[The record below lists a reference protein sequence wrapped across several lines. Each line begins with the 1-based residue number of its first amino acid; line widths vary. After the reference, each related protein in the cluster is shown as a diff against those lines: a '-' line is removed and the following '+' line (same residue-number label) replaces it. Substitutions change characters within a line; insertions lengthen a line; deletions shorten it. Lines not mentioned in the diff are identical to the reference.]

1 MNNQDIINEVRRRND
16 IVDVIGEKIPLEKRG
31 KNYFGVCPFHD
42 DTNPS
47 MSVSREKQIYTCF
60 SCHATG
66 NVFTF
71 LMNYEHKEFNQV
83 LSELANRVG
92 ITVSSIKVR
101 KTSTKYDEWYKIYD
115 LANKYYQN
123 NLLSKEGVN
132 ARDYLKNRSIDDDT
146 IKEFEIGYSLKERDD
161 LTKLL
166 TVKGYNL
173 DLLNKIG
180 LSNED
185 HDIYNSRLMFP
196 LHDLNGKVIG
206 FSGRIINNS
215 KQNKY
220 LNTKETELFKKGK
233 LLYHYH
239 IAKEESRIKKSV
251 IIMEGFMDIIR
262 ASTVDIKNTV
272 ATMGTALTRDHIKEI
287 RRLSNNI
294 ILCFDGDEAGVKA
307 TIASGELFKASGVE
321 VKVISLPGEDDPDTY
336 ILKNGRDAFL
346 GLIDNAIYYS
356 DFKIKNLSRNR
367 NFSSSEEKANYIH
380 EVLEEASLIDDK
392 IRVEIILKDLA
403 KKFEI
408 GYNTLEKSFQELV
421 STKDIKKQV
430 VISSETIKEAPKV
443 KKDKY
448 QKACYNIIYYML
460 NKQEIIDIV
469 ESEHLVFPTEALRA
483 LESEIV
489 YFYHKYG
496 FINEADFYTYL
507 APKVELVNLLN
518 EILMMDLPLT
528 VTKDELND
536 YFKVIREYNYK
547 MIINKLEEKIKNET
561 DPVMQIKYAEEIRKL
576 RIGES

>member
-1 MNNQDIINEVRRRND
+1 MNNQDIINEVRRKND

-83 LSELANRVG
+83 LSDLANRVG
-92 ITVSSIKVR
+92 ITLSGFKTKKV
-101 KTSTKYDEWYKIYD
+101 STKYDEWYKIYD

-123 NLLSKEGVN
+123 NLLSKEGEG
-132 ARDYLKNRSIDDDT
+132 AREYLKNRSIDDDT
-146 IKEFEIGYSLKERDD
+146 IKEFEIGYSLKMRDD

-166 TVKGYNL
+166 TMKGHSI

-180 LSNED
+180 LSSED

-206 FSGRIINNS
+206 FSGRIITS
-215 KQNKY
+215 GKQNKY

-239 IAKEESRIKKSV
+239 IAKEEARVKKSV

-262 ASTVDIKNTV
+262 ASTVGIKNTV
-272 ATMGTALTRDHIKEI
+272 ATMGTALTKDHIKEI
-287 RRLSNNI
+287 KRLSNNI

-307 TIASGELFKASGVE
+307 TLANGELFKSEGIE
-321 VKVISLPGEDDPDTY
+321 VKVITLPGEDDPDTY
-336 ILKNGRDAFL
+336 ILKNGKDAFQS
-346 GLIDNAIYYS
+346 LINNAIYYS
-356 DFKIKNLSRNR
+356 DFKIKSLSRNR
-367 NFSSSEEKANYIH
+367 NFASSEEKANYIH
-380 EVLEEASLIDDK
+380 EVLEEASK
-392 IRVEIILKDLA
+392 INDTIRTEIILKDLA

-421 STKDIKKQV
+421 NNKEIKKEV
-430 VISSETIKEAPKV
+430 VTAPRKV
-443 KKDKY
+443 QPKKKDKY
-448 QKACYNIIYYML
+448 QKASLNIIYYML
-460 NKQEIIDIV
+460 NKQDIIDMV
-469 ESEHLVFPTEALRA
+469 EDEHLVFPTEALRA

-507 APKVELVNLLN
+507 TPKGELLNLLN
-518 EILMMDLPLT
+518 EVLEMDLKTTLT
-528 VTKDELND
+528 KEELYD
-536 YFKVIREYNYK
+536 YFKVIREYNFK
-547 MIINKLEEKIKNET
+547 KTINNLEEKIKNET
-561 DPVMQIKYAEEIRKL
+561 DPLMQVKYAEEIRKL

>member
-1 MNNQDIINEVRRRND
+1 MNNQDIINEVRRKND

-92 ITVSSIKVR
+92 ITLNGF
-101 KTSTKYDEWYKIYD
+101 KTKKISTKYDEWYKIYD

-123 NLLSKEGVN
+123 NLLTKEGEG
-132 ARDYLKNRSIDDDT
+132 AREYLKNRSIDDLT
-146 IKEFEIGYSLKERDD
+146 VKEFEIGYSLRNRDD

-166 TVKGYNL
+166 TAKGHSI
-173 DLLNKIG
+173 DLLNKVG
-180 LSNED
+180 LSNEE

-206 FSGRIINNS
+206 FSGRIINS
-215 KQNKY
+215 GKQNKY

-239 IAKEESRIKKSV
+239 IAREEARVKKSV

-262 ASTVDIKNTV
+262 ASTVGIKNTV

-287 RRLSNNI
+287 KRLSNNI

-307 TIASGELFKASGVE
+307 TIASGELFKSEGIE

-336 ILKNGRDAFL
+336 ILKNGRGAFEA
-346 GLIDNAIYYS
+346 LINNAIYYS

-367 NFSSSEEKANYIH
+367 NFASSEEKANYIH
-380 EVLEEASLIDDK
+380 EVLEEASK
-392 IRVEIILKDLA
+392 INDSIRTEIILKDLA

-408 GYNTLEKSFQELV
+408 GYNTLEKSFKELV
-421 STKDIKKQV
+421 TNNEITKE
-430 VISSETIKEAPKV
+430 VITTPKTIQPKN
-443 KKDKY
+443 KDKY
-448 QKACYNIIYYML
+448 QKASLNIIYYML
-460 NKQEIIDIV
+460 NKQDIIDMV
-469 ESEHLVFPTEALRA
+469 EDEHLVFPTEALRA

-507 APKVELVNLLN
+507 TPKGELLNLLN
-518 EILMMDLPLT
+518 EVLEMDLKT
-528 VTKDELND
+528 VVTKEELFD
-536 YFKVIREYNYK
+536 YFKVIREYNLK
-547 MIINKLEEKIKNET
+547 RTIANLEEKIKNET
-561 DPVMQIKYAEEIRKL
+561 DPVRQVKYAEEIRKL

>member
-31 KNYFGVCPFHD
+31 KNYFGICPFHD

-83 LSELANRVG
+83 LNDLANRVG
-92 ITVSSIKVR
+92 ITLNGFKL
-101 KTSTKYDEWYKIYD
+101 KKQSTKYDEWYKIYD

-123 NLLSKEGVN
+123 NLLSKDGEG
-132 ARDYLKNRSIDDDT
+132 AREYLKNRSIDDET
-146 IKEFEIGYSLKERDD
+146 VKEFEIGYSLKSRDD

-166 TVKGYNL
+166 TAKGHSV

-180 LSNED
+180 ISNED

-206 FSGRIINNS
+206 FSGRIITS
-215 KQNKY
+215 GKQNKY

-239 IAKEESRIKKSV
+239 IAKEEARVKKSV

-262 ASTVDIKNTV
+262 ASTVGIKNTV

-287 RRLSNNI
+287 KRLSNNI

-307 TIASGELFKASGVE
+307 TLASGELFKNEGIE
-321 VKVISLPGEDDPDTY
+321 VKVITLPGEDDPDTY
-336 ILKNGRDAFL
+336 ILKNGKDAFQL
-346 GLIDNAIYYS
+346 LIDNAIYYS
-356 DFKIKNLSRNR
+356 DFKIKVLSYNR
-367 NFSSSEEKANYIH
+367 NFSSSEDKANYIH
-380 EVLEEASLIDDK
+380 EVLEEAAKIDDN
-392 IRVEIILKDLA
+392 IRIEIILKDLA

-408 GYNTLEKSFQELV
+408 GYNTLEKSFKELV
-421 STKDIKKQV
+421 NNKDIKKE
-430 VISSETIKEAPKV
+430 VITTPKTIQPK

-448 QKACYNIIYYML
+448 QKASLSIIYYML
-460 NKQEIIDIV
+460 NKQDIIDRV
-469 ESEHLVFPTEALRA
+469 EAEHLVFPTEALRA

-507 APKVELVNLLN
+507 TPKGELLNLLN
-518 EILMMDLPLT
+518 EVLEMDLNT
-528 VTKDELND
+528 SFTDDELYD

-547 MIINKLEEKIKNET
+547 RTISILEEKIKNEQ
-561 DPVMQIKYAEEIRKL
+561 DPVMQVKYAEEIRKL

>member
-71 LMNYEHKEFNQV
+71 LMNYEHKEFNEV
-83 LSELANRVG
+83 LSELASRVG
-92 ITVSSIKVR
+92 ITLTGFKV
-101 KTSTKYDEWYKIYD
+101 KKASTKYDEWYKIYNI
-115 LANKYYQN
+115 ANKYYQN
-123 NLLSKEGVN
+123 NLLTKEGEG
-132 ARDYLKNRSIDDDT
+132 AREYLKNRSIDDNT
-146 IKEFEIGYSLKERDD
+146 VKEFEIGYSLNMRDD

-166 TVKGYNL
+166 TAKGHSI

-206 FSGRIINNS
+206 FSGRIITGG

-239 IAKEESRIKKSV
+239 IAREEARVKKSV

-262 ASTVDIKNTV
+262 ASTVGIKNTV

-287 RRLSNNI
+287 KRLSNNI

-307 TIASGELFKASGVE
+307 TIASGELFKSEGIE

-336 ILKNGRDAFL
+336 ILKNGKDAFL
-346 GLIDNAIYYS
+346 SLINNAIYYS

-367 NFSSSEEKANYIH
+367 NFASSEEKANYIH
-380 EVLEEASLIDDK
+380 EVLEEASK
-392 IRVEIILKDLA
+392 INDTIRTEIILKDLA

-421 STKDIKKQV
+421 NNKEIKKEV
-430 VISSETIKEAPKV
+430 VTTPRKVQPK

-448 QKACYNIIYYML
+448 QKASLNIIYYML
-460 NKQEIIDIV
+460 NKQDIIDMV
-469 ESEHLVFPTEALRA
+469 EAEHLVFPTEALRA

-507 APKVELVNLLN
+507 APKGELLNLLN
-518 EILMMDLPLT
+518 EVLEMDLKTTLT
-528 VTKDELND
+528 NEELND

-547 MIINKLEEKIKNET
+547 KTISNLEEKIKNEI
-561 DPVMQIKYAEEIRKL
+561 DPLMQVKYAEEIRKL

>member
-1 MNNQDIINEVRRRND
+1 MNNQDIINEVRRKND

-83 LSELANRVG
+83 LSDLASRVG
-92 ITVSSIKVR
+92 ITLNGFKVK

-115 LANKYYQN
+115 LASKYYQN
-123 NLLSKEGVN
+123 NLLSKEGEG
-132 ARDYLKNRSIDDDT
+132 AREYLKNRQIDDET
-146 IKEFEIGYSLKERDD
+146 IKEFEIGYSLKTKDD

-166 TVKGYNL
+166 TLKGHSL
-173 DLLNKIG
+173 DLLNKAG
-180 LSNED
+180 LSSED

-206 FSGRIINNS
+206 FSGRIITNS

-220 LNTKETELFKKGK
+220 LNTKETDLFKKGK

-239 IAKEESRIKKSV
+239 IAKEEARVKKSI

-262 ASTVDIKNTV
+262 ASTVGIKNTV

-287 RRLSNNI
+287 KRLSNNI

-307 TIASGELFKASGVE
+307 TINSGELFANENIE

-336 ILKNGRDAFL
+336 ILKNGKEAFL
-346 GLIDNAIYYS
+346 SLINNAIYYS
-356 DFKIKNLSRNR
+356 DFKIRNLSRNR
-367 NFSSSEEKANYIH
+367 NFASSEDKANYIH
-380 EVLEEASLIDDK
+380 EVLEEASKIDDD

-421 STKDIKKQV
+421 KTNKKKEE
-430 VISSETIKEAPKV
+430 VITPPKTAPKV
-443 KKDKY
+443 RKDKY
-448 QKACYNIIYYML
+448 QKASLNIIYYML
-460 NKQEIIDIV
+460 NKQDIIDMV
-469 ESEHLVFPTEALRA
+469 EDEHLVFPTEALRA

-507 APKVELVNLLN
+507 TPKGELLNLLN
-518 EILMMDLPLT
+518 EVLEMDLKATLT
-528 VTKDELND
+528 NEELND

-547 MIINKLEEKIKNET
+547 KTISNLEEKIKNEI
-561 DPVMQIKYAEEIRKL
+561 DPLMQVKYAEEIRKL

>member
-1 MNNQDIINEVRRRND
+1 MNNNQDIINEVRRKND

-83 LSELANRVG
+83 LSDLANRVG
-92 ITVSSIKVR
+92 ITLSGFKTKKV
-101 KTSTKYDEWYKIYD
+101 STKYDEWYKIYD

-123 NLLSKEGVN
+123 NLLSKEGEG
-132 ARDYLKNRSIDDDT
+132 AREYLKNRSIDDDT
-146 IKEFEIGYSLKERDD
+146 IKEFEIGYSLKMRDD

-166 TVKGYNL
+166 TMKGHSV

-206 FSGRIINNS
+206 FSGRIITS
-215 KQNKY
+215 GKQNKY

-239 IAKEESRIKKSV
+239 IAKEEARVKKSV

-262 ASTVDIKNTV
+262 ASTVGIKNTV
-272 ATMGTALTRDHIKEI
+272 ATMGTALTKDHIKEI
-287 RRLSNNI
+287 KRLSNNI

-307 TIASGELFKASGVE
+307 TLANGELFKSEGIE
-321 VKVISLPGEDDPDTY
+321 VKVITLPGEDDPDTY
-336 ILKNGRDAFL
+336 ILKNGRDAFQ

-367 NFSSSEEKANYIH
+367 NFASSEEKANYIH
-380 EVLEEASLIDDK
+380 EVLEEASK
-392 IRVEIILKDLA
+392 INDTIRTEIILKDLA

-421 STKDIKKQV
+421 NNKEIKKEV
-430 VISSETIKEAPKV
+430 VTTPRKVQPK

-448 QKACYNIIYYML
+448 QKASLNIIYYML
-460 NKQEIIDIV
+460 NKQDIIDMV
-469 ESEHLVFPTEALRA
+469 EDEHLVFPTEALRA

-507 APKVELVNLLN
+507 TPKGELLNLLN
-518 EILMMDLPLT
+518 EVLEMDLNTTLT
-528 VTKDELND
+528 KEELYD
-536 YFKVIREYNYK
+536 YFKVIREYNFK
-547 MIINKLEEKIKNET
+547 KTINNLEEKIKNET
-561 DPVMQIKYAEEIRKL
+561 DPLMQVKYAEEIRKL

>member
-1 MNNQDIINEVRRRND
+1 MNNQDIINEVRKKND
-16 IVDVIGEKIPLEKRG
+16 IVDVISEKIPLEKRG

-71 LMNYEHKEFNQV
+71 LMNYEHKDFNQV
-83 LSELANRVG
+83 LVDLANRVG
-92 ITVSSIKVR
+92 ITLNNIKV
-101 KTSTKYDEWYKIYD
+101 KKASTKYDEWYKIYE

-123 NLLSKEGVN
+123 NLLSKEGES
-132 ARDYLKNRSIDDDT
+132 AREYLKNRSIDEET
-146 IKEFEIGYSLKERDD
+146 IKEFEIGYSLKNRDD

-166 TVKGYNL
+166 TAKGHTL
-173 DLLNKIG
+173 DLLNKVG

-185 HDIYNSRLMFP
+185 HDIYYSRLMFP
-196 LHDLNGKVIG
+196 LHDLNGNVIG
-206 FSGRIINNS
+206 FSGRIITS
-215 KQNKY
+215 GKQNKY

-239 IAKEESRIKKSV
+239 IAKEEARVKKSV

-262 ASTVDIKNTV
+262 ASTVGVKNTV
-272 ATMGTALTRDHIKEI
+272 ATMGTALTHDHIKEI
-287 RRLSNNI
+287 RRLSNNV

-307 TIASGELFKASGVE
+307 TLTAGELFASENME

-336 ILKNGRDAFL
+336 ILKNGKDAFL
-346 GLIDNAIYYS
+346 SLINNAIYYS
-356 DFKIKNLSRNR
+356 DFKIKSLSRNR

-380 EVLEEASLIDDK
+380 EVLQEASKIDDP
-392 IRVEIILKDLA
+392 IRTEIILKDLA

-408 GYNTLEKSFQELV
+408 GYNTLEKSFKELA
-421 STKDIKKQV
+421 SNKKEKKQV
-430 VISSETIKEAPKV
+430 IDAPKTIQP
-443 KKDKY
+443 KNKDKY
-448 QKACYNIIYYML
+448 QKASLSIIYYML
-460 NKQEIIDIV
+460 NKQEIIDVV
-469 ESEHLVFPTEALRA
+469 EKSHLVLPTEALRA

-507 APKVELVNLLN
+507 TPKGELLNLLS
-518 EILMMDLPLT
+518 EVLAMDLKTTLT
-528 VTKDELND
+528 KEELDD
-536 YFKVIREYNYK
+536 YIKVIREYNLK
-547 MIINKLEEKIKNET
+547 KTISNLESKIQNET
-561 DPVMQIKYAEEIRKL
+561 DPTMQVKYAEEIRKL